1 VFVSEQFALFRN
13 SAKTVSE
20 NYPRLCGQ
28 TPVSGYFLM
37 NSRVFMT
44 SVIMLVA
51 LSSIVSGCG
60 RRGAL
65 EAPPNATVH
74 DDWRKPDKKAVEEK
88 PFILDKLI

>member
-1 VFVSEQFALFRN
+1 
-13 SAKTVSE
+13 
-20 NYPRLCGQ
+20 
-28 TPVSGYFLM
+28 
-37 NSRVFMT
+37 MT

-51 LSSIVSGCG
+51 VGSIVSGCG

>member
-1 VFVSEQFALFRN
+1 
-13 SAKTVSE
+13 
-20 NYPRLCGQ
+20 
-28 TPVSGYFLM
+28 M

-51 LSSIVSGCG
+51 LSSIVTGCG

-65 EAPPNATVH
+65 EAPANASVH
-74 DDWRKPDKKAVEEK
+74 DDWRKQDQKAVEEK